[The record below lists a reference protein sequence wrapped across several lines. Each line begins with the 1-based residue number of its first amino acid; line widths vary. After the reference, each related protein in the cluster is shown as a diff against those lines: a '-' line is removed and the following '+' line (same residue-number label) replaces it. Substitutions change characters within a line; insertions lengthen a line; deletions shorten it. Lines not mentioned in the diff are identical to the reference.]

1 MKRIYIENTGPVA
14 KFIGGKLLQ
23 PGEGREFDQVD
34 VPAEHRPAAAPA
46 TEEAPDALQ
55 PLKELLEKSIKA
67 ITPDLP
73 ALAAEQ
79 LQQLR
84 ALEEADQNRK
94 GVLEAIAAE
103 VLRRANEQIEAEEA
117 ERLQAALQTAREE
130 LSAALQV
137 LDALGP
143 LATEQQRTEAESAVA
158 EAQAK
163 VDALTPSE

>member
-46 TEEAPDALQ
+46 AEAAPDALE
-55 PLKELLEKSIKA
+55 PLKELLEKAIKA
-67 ITPDLP
+67 IVPDLP
-73 ALAAEQ
+73 TLGAEQ

-117 ERLQAALQTAREE
+117 ARLQAALQAAREE
-130 LSAALQV
+130 LAAALQV
-137 LDALGP
+137 QDALGP
-143 LATEQQRTEAESAVA
+143 LAPEQQRTEAESAVA

-163 VDALTPSE
+163 VDALTPAQ

>member
-1 MKRIYIENTGPVA
+1 MKRIYIENKGPVA

-46 TEEAPDALQ
+46 EEEAPDTLQ

-73 ALAAEQ
+73 ALSAEQ

-117 ERLQAALQTAREE
+117 ERLQAALQSAREE
-130 LSAALQV
+130 LAALQV

-143 LATEQQRTEAESAVA
+143 LATAQQRTEAESAVA

-163 VDALTPSE
+163 VDALTPAD